1 MKLRALLA
9 RDDVPDLNVESL
21 AIDSRLCEKNTMF
34 AAFPG
39 SKVDGGTFVAKAIA
53 AGAVAVIAPASVTVN
68 GAFHV
73 VSDDPRALMAEV
85 AARFYGHR
93 PAQLFAITG
102 TNGKTSTVDMIRQI
116 LSRLNVPAASIGTLG
131 VMYGSTR
138 KDFGLTT
145 PDVLTFHHT
154 LAQLAHEGVQAL
166 AFEASS
172 HALDQRRVA
181 GISVQVAGFSN
192 LTRDHIDYHGS
203 MEAYFAAKARIID
216 LLSPDGTLVINVD
229 DTYGAP
235 LLALANDKQR
245 KVLSIGYTGSD
256 IRIVKR
262 QTLLQA
268 QQLSLSIF
276 GKNYELILPL
286 VGAFQADNALM
297 AAAMVIAAGYA
308 PDATLDALS
317 HIQPVLGRL
326 EFIAT
331 SAAGAAIYVDYAHT
345 PDGLRAALQAL
356 RPHTQHKLHVV
367 FGCGGDRDRG
377 KRPQMAAVAG
387 DLADHVIITDDNP
400 RTEDAAAI
408 RAEVH
413 SGFPQAQMIGDRRTA
428 MAQAVDMARSGD
440 IILIA
445 GKGHEEGQII
455 GSTILP
461 FNDAAVVRTLVQG
474 EAA

>member
-1 MKLRALLA
+1 MKLRALLD
-9 RDDVPDLNVESL
+9 REDVPDLDVASL
-21 AIDSRLCEKNTMF
+21 AIDSRFCTKNAIF
-34 AAFPG
+34 GAFPG
-39 SKVDGGTFVAKAIA
+39 SKVDGSAFIAQAIS
-53 AGAVAVIAPASVTVN
+53 AGAVAIIAPPAAKID
-68 GAFHV
+68 GAFHI
-73 VSDDPRALMAEV
+73 VSDDPRRLMAQV
-85 AARFYGHR
+85 AARFYGQR

-116 LSRLNVPAASIGTLG
+116 LGRLHVSAASIGTLG
-131 VMYGSTR
+131 VMHGGAR
-138 KDFGLTT
+138 QDFGLTT
-145 PDVLTFHHT
+145 PDVITFHRT
-154 LAQLAHEGVQAL
+154 LAQLAHDGVQAL

-172 HALDQRRVA
+172 HALDQHRVA
-181 GISVQVAGFSN
+181 GICVQVAGFSN

-216 LLSPDGTLVINVD
+216 LLGADGTLVVNVD
-229 DTYGAP
+229 DPYGAP
-235 LLALANDKQR
+235 LMALAQQKQR
-245 KVLSIGYTGSD
+245 KALSIGYAGTD

-276 GKNYELILPL
+276 GQNYELILPL

-297 AAAMVIAAGYA
+297 AAAMVMAAGYA
-308 PDATLDALS
+308 PQVTLDALS

-326 EFIAT
+326 EFVAT
-331 SAAGAAIYVDYAHT
+331 SPAGAAIYVDYAHT

-356 RPHTQHKLHVV
+356 RPHTQQKLRVV

-387 DLADHVIITDDNP
+387 ELADHVIITDDNP

-408 RAEVH
+408 RAEVQ
-413 SGFPQAQMIGDRRTA
+413 SGFPSAQMIGDRRA
-428 MAQAVDMARSGD
+428 AIAQSVAVANGGD

-445 GKGHEEGQII
+445 GKGHEEGQIV

-461 FNDAAVVRTLVQG
+461 FNDVAVVRALVEG
-474 EAA
+474 AAA